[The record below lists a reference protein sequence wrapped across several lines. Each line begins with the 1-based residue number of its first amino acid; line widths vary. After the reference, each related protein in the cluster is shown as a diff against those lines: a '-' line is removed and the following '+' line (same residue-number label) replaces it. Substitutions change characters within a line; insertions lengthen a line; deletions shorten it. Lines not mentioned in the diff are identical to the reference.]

1 MTATLQLD
9 QVTKSYPPPA
19 GVTAVA
25 GISLRIDAGEAV
37 AITGPS
43 GSGKST
49 LLNLLG
55 TIERPTSGSV
65 WFADSDTATMSD
77 RRLSGLRAWRIG
89 FVFQQFHLLEHLSV
103 LDNVATGL
111 LYRGWSAARRRDYA
125 AVALERVALTPRCNH
140 HPSQLS
146 GGERQRTAIARAV
159 AGHPDVILADEPTG
173 NLDSGT
179 GAGIVSL
186 LAGLANSDT
195 VVIVITHDPA
205 VASAMDRQVQLRDG
219 RIVHDSGRR

>member
-1 MTATLQLD
+1 MTSTLELE
-9 QVTKSYPPPA
+9 QVSKTYPPPA
-19 GVTAVA
+19 GVTAIA
-25 GISLRIDAGEAV
+25 GVSLRVDAGEAV

-55 TIERPTSGSV
+55 TLERPTAGAV
-65 WFADSDTATMSD
+65 RIAGIDTATMTD

-111 LYRGWSAARRRDYA
+111 LYRGWGAARRREYA
-125 AVALERVALTPRCNH
+125 AAALDRVGLEPRSAH
-140 HPSQLS
+140 RPSQLS

-159 AGHPDVILADEPTG
+159 AGYPDVILADEPTG
-173 NLDSGT
+173 NLDSAT

-186 LAGLANSDT
+186 LAGLADADT

-219 RIVHDSGRR
+219 RIVHDSDPS